1 MIQLQKAK
9 RTMAKIKLAI
19 GGPTGS
25 GKTAS
30 SLLLAYGLVKAEHP
44 DYTDEQVWEK
54 VCVIDTENHSAS
66 LYSNFN
72 VGPWHIG
79 EFYSIPIEPPFEAS
93 KYIEA
98 IQACE
103 NAEMDVIIVDSLT
116 HAWTGVG
123 GALDKQSKIAA
134 RTGNSYTAWRD
145 VTPEHNRLVDA
156 MLQSR
161 CHVIADMRAKQE
173 YVQEKNQNG
182 KTVVRNVG
190 MGLQMRDGVEY
201 EFTTCFMLDQDHTA
215 SATKDRTGLFD
226 GKYFTIT
233 PDTGK
238 AIYQWL
244 SSGEPEKAAPPAPK
258 PAKAEHVQ
266 ETPPAM
272 DLSQLMDNVDKA
284 VKAAVAA
291 DPDNKKQV
299 VASIKE
305 ITGGTAN
312 YTSLTDAE
320 TLMRIYDRFKKY
332 VEE

>member
-30 SLLLAYGLVKAEHP
+30 SLLLAYGLIKAEHP
-44 DYTDEQVWEK
+44 DYTDAQVWDK
-54 VCVIDTENHSAS
+54 VCVIDTENRSAS
-66 LYSNFN
+66 LYANFN
-72 VGPWHIG
+72 VGPWHVG
-79 EFYSIPIEPPFEAS
+79 EFNTIPIEPPFEAS

-103 NAEMDVIIVDSLT
+103 AAEMDVIIVDSLT

-145 VTPEHNRLVDA
+145 ITPEHNRLVDA
-156 MLQSR
+156 MLQSS

-233 PDTGK
+233 PETGK
-238 AIYQWL
+238 LIYQWL
-244 SSGEPEKAAPPAPK
+244 ASGEPEKPAVPVPQ
-258 PAKAEHVQ
+258 PAKAA
-266 ETPPAM
+266 PAAPQA
-272 DLSQLMDNVDKA
+272 DLADILSKVDKA

-291 DPDNKKQV
+291 NPDGKKQV
-299 VASIKE
+299 IASIKE
-305 ITGGTAN
+305 ITGGVAN
-312 YTSLTDAE
+312 YMSLTDPNV
-320 TLMRIYDRFKKY
+320 LLQIYDQFKQY